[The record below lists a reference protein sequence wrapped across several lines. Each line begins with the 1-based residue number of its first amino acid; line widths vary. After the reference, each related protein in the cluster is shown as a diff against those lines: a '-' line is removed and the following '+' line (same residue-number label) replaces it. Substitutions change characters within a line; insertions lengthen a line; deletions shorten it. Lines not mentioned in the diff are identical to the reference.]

1 MCFNPTS
8 ENTREKIDACADT
21 YSLKLDKDS
30 AEAVRLKEISFKFLG
45 KLMPEKLDERRMPKQ
60 MKEFKDPFQEQ
71 TESTNA
77 LVMENGPRH
86 N

>member
-1 MCFNPTS
+1 
-8 ENTREKIDACADT
+8 
-21 YSLKLDKDS
+21 
-30 AEAVRLKEISFKFLG
+30 
-45 KLMPEKLDERRMPKQ
+45 MPEKLDERRMPKQ